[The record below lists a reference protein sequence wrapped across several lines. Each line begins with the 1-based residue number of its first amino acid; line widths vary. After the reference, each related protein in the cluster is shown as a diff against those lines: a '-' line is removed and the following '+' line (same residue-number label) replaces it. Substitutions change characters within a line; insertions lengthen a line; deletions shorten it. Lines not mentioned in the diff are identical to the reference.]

1 MSVRKA
7 SSGADAEPSHAS
19 SDSDAVTPAI
29 GPLPA
34 TYLSASA
41 SDDRLSAV
49 WRTVTGLVHLLGSHR
64 NRPLSR
70 RAPNG

>member
-1 MSVRKA
+1 MRKA
-7 SSGADAEPSHAS
+7 SAGGVGYPSRPS

-41 SDDRLSAV
+41 SDDRFSDV
-49 WRTVTGLVHLLGSHR
+49 WRTVTGLVHLLGSHHNRFVRHWR
-64 NRPLSR
+64 NDD
-70 RAPNG
+70 